1 MKQVISWL
9 NQLQIAKIVI
19 VLVAGCA
26 LLLTACN
33 NGNIQGARPEV
44 PPVQMGGQNNPYK
57 AGGDGYTNYKM
68 STDPKVSGEHGDRN
82 TKPMMRSSL
91 MNEEMDEGQLVASSD
106 VKSNAAQDILYPGDS
121 AERSSNPDV
130 GPVGQDYREKM
141 IRNTETATPE
151 RQPVIK
157 RTDPNQK
164 ILEKIG
170 DQFEQSTEF
179 IKDAIEGQAE
189 GQTK

>member
-1 MKQVISWL
+1 MKQVVSWL
-9 NQLQIAKIVI
+9 KQLQIARFVL

-26 LLLTACN
+26 LMLTACN
-33 NGNIQGARPEV
+33 NGNIQGARPDV

-68 STDPKVSGEHGDRN
+68 STDPKVSGEHGNRN
-82 TKPMMRSSL
+82 TKPMMHSSL
-91 MNEEMDEGQLVASSD
+91 VGNGELIASSD

-121 AERSSNPDV
+121 AEKSKNPDV
-130 GPVGQDYREKM
+130 GPVGQGYREKM
-141 IRNTETATPE
+141 IRNAETAKPE
-151 RQPVIK
+151 RQPVIQ
-157 RTDPNQK
+157 RSNPNEK

-170 DQFEQSTEF
+170 DQFEQSSEF

-189 GQTK
+189 GSK

>member
-1 MKQVISWL
+1 MKQVFSWL
-9 NQLQIAKIVI
+9 KQLQVARIAI

-33 NGNIQGARPEV
+33 GGNIQGARPEV

-57 AGGDGYTNYKM
+57 AGGDGYTDYKM

-91 MNEEMDEGQLVASSD
+91 INEGLNEDQLIASND
-106 VKSNAAQDILYPGDS
+106 VKSNAAQDILYPGNS
-121 AERSSNPDV
+121 AERSSKPDV
-130 GPVGQDYREKM
+130 GPVGDDYREKM

-157 RTDPNQK
+157 RTDPDQK

-170 DQFEQSTEF
+170 NQFEQSSEF